1 MKKEEIT
8 PRIIAIVNSLKTSWV
23 KHEVTPASNIRD
35 EVGLESIDF
44 LDMIQQVEMMF
55 HIKITP
61 EEAKDCKLVSDVIAL
76 SEQKINIQHSTLNNY
91 GTENQ
96 SHIGFGLCRK
106 PDNLY
111 HRPFRGYKAILPSGH
126 RRGAF

>member
-8 PRIIAIVNSLKTSWV
+8 SRIIAIVNSLKTSWV
-23 KHEVTPASNIRD
+23 NHEVTPASNIRD

-76 SEQKINIQHSTLNNY
+76 TEQKSTFNIQHSTLNIKFN
-91 GTENQ
+91 TQHSTFNIQ
-96 SHIGFGLCRK
+96 H
-106 PDNLY
+106 
-111 HRPFRGYKAILPSGH
+111 
-126 RRGAF
+126 

>member
-44 LDMIQQVEMMF
+44 LDMIHHLLILF
-55 HIKITP
+55 HIKIT
-61 EEAKDCKLVSDVIAL
+61 
-76 SEQKINIQHSTLNNY
+76 SEKANY
-91 GTENQ
+91 
-96 SHIGFGLCRK
+96 C
-106 PDNLY
+106 
-111 HRPFRGYKAILPSGH
+111 
-126 RRGAF
+126 

>member
-8 PRIIAIVNSLKTSWV
+8 PRIIAIVNNLKTSWV

-61 EEAKDCKLVSDVIAL
+61 EEAKDCKFVSDVIAL
-76 SEQKINIQHSTLNNY
+76 TEQKINIQHSTLN
-91 GTENQ
+91 TQ
-96 SHIGFGLCRK
+96 KIIQHS
-106 PDNLY
+106 
-111 HRPFRGYKAILPSGH
+111 ILNTQKIIQH
-126 RRGAF
+126 

>member
-8 PRIIAIVNSLKTSWV
+8 PRIIVIVNSLKTSWV

-76 SEQKINIQHSTLNNY
+76 TEQKINIQHSTFNTQHSTFN
-91 GTENQ
+91 T
-96 SHIGFGLCRK
+96 K
-106 PDNLY
+106 
-111 HRPFRGYKAILPSGH
+111 
-126 RRGAF
+126 

>member
-23 KHEVTPASNIRD
+23 KHEVTPSSNIRD

-76 SEQKINIQHSTLNNY
+76 TEQKINIQHSTLNTQKIIQHSTLKKSFN
-91 GTENQ
+91 T
-96 SHIGFGLCRK
+96 K
-106 PDNLY
+106 
-111 HRPFRGYKAILPSGH
+111 
-126 RRGAF
+126 

>member
-23 KHEVTPASNIRD
+23 NHEVTPSSNLRD
-35 EVGLESIDF
+35 EIQLESIDM

-61 EEAKDCKLVSDVIAL
+61 EEAKDCKLVSDIVNLVIKKK
-76 SEQKINIQHSTLNNY
+76 E
-91 GTENQ
+91 
-96 SHIGFGLCRK
+96 
-106 PDNLY
+106 
-111 HRPFRGYKAILPSGH
+111 
-126 RRGAF
+126 

>member
-23 KHEVTPASNIRD
+23 NHEVTSSSNLRD
-35 EVGLESIDF
+35 EIQLESIDM

-61 EEAKDCKLVSDVIAL
+61 EETKDCKLVSDIVNLVI
-76 SEQKINIQHSTLNNY
+76 KK
-91 GTENQ
+91 TE
-96 SHIGFGLCRK
+96 
-106 PDNLY
+106 
-111 HRPFRGYKAILPSGH
+111 
-126 RRGAF
+126 

>member
-23 KHEVTPASNIRD
+23 NHEVTSASNLRD
-35 EVGLESIDF
+35 EIQLESIDM

-61 EEAKDCKLVSDVIAL
+61 EEAAKCKLVSDVI
-76 SEQKINIQHSTLNNY
+76 
-91 GTENQ
+91 
-96 SHIGFGLCRK
+96 
-106 PDNLY
+106 NLVI
-111 HRPFRGYKAILPSGH
+111 KKKE
-126 RRGAF
+126 